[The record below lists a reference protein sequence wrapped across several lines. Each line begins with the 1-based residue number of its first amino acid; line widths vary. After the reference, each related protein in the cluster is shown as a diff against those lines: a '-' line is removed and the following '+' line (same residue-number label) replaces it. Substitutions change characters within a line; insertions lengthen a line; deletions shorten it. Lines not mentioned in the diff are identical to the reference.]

1 MPCSIHWKRPAV
13 KKKNSRKDK
22 LEALRLESERALID
36 QIRRALALP
45 PDRRTHFLRKRI
57 GFRMSC
63 L

>member
-1 MPCSIHWKRPAV
+1 MR
-13 KKKNSRKDK
+13 KKNSRKDK
-22 LEALRLESERALID
+22 LEALRQESERALVE

-45 PDRRTHFLRKRI
+45 PDRRTNFLRKRI

>member
-1 MPCSIHWKRPAV
+1 VR
-13 KKKNSRKDK
+13 KKNSRKDK
-22 LEALRLESERALID
+22 LEALRQESERALVE

-45 PDRRTHFLRKRI
+45 PDRRTNFLRKRI